1 MGIEGGDSFNTNS
14 STQQSSPGTPTFRSI
29 WRPITCMPLVH
40 LCLPPQIELSNAQ
53 TCDCVCEHSHT
64 HTEPILSDVQLYIHS
79 GQWRSISWRPDQ
91 KLSAEALCPLIKASI
106 YFSTWQS
113 KVCRWESFYQT
124 SPWTDHMSTTPLPEA
139 TVHMCHY
146 PTWPVF
152 GSTHGSEAKRETAAA
167 LPISYEIM
175 AAVHWVVL
183 LCLTTLPEPIM
194 APMNRKRA
202 GVQGFL
208 FLHEDYHQNMH
219 LTTVW
224 KLQNTI
230 IKKIQYIKWNE
241 NIFQL
246 LNTSPFMASQGVNAP
261 LI

>member
-1 MGIEGGDSFNTNS
+1 MS
-14 STQQSSPGTPTFRSI
+14 
-29 WRPITCMPLVH
+29 V
-40 LCLPPQIELSNAQ
+40 Q
-53 TCDCVCEHSHT
+53 TLTHT
-64 HTEPILSDVQLYIHS
+64 HRAYTLRRTVVYTFWSVEIDFLKARPEAVSWSTLSTYQGLHLFLNLAVKS
-79 GQWRSISWRPDQ
+79 
-91 KLSAEALCPLIKASI
+91 
-106 YFSTWQS
+106 
-113 KVCRWESFYQT
+113 CRWETFYQT
-124 SPWTDHMSTTPLPEA
+124 SPWTDNMSTTPLPEA

-224 KLQNTI
+224 K
-230 IKKIQYIKWNE
+230 
-241 NIFQL
+241 
-246 LNTSPFMASQGVNAP
+246 
-261 LI
+261 